1 MEKESALILLLLKS
15 MTTTS
20 HLNDIAIMIYHG
32 GCPVLRQ
39 INSLFLA
46 IILMKI
52 TWKTKNKKEF
62 VSLLELITK
71 TSQLNEKFKE
81 DVFRRVLSPKW
92 PFKMVAWR
100 RVSMG
105 WCLLRLS
112 AKILALLRLSVIF
125 FSCG

>member
-32 GCPVLRQ
+32 GCPVLKQ

-52 TWKTKNKKEF
+52 T
-62 VSLLELITK
+62 
-71 TSQLNEKFKE
+71 
-81 DVFRRVLSPKW
+81 
-92 PFKMVAWR
+92 
-100 RVSMG
+100 
-105 WCLLRLS
+105 
-112 AKILALLRLSVIF
+112 
-125 FSCG
+125 